1 MLAATNQMH
10 WKGVLMK
17 KIPHVFSAFLCMIL
31 IFSASLCTA
40 GAIDASDEVEGFTPQ
55 STSTYGDLYRYFEP
69 EKFAELPKDIQQ
81 AYDSMLLSEDTSTD
95 DVSLAK
101 VETLNWYLFLGTSTT
116 KDAIDFTT
124 IITIRPNVTISYAG
138 VTVNLFDV
146 ESGKYVASFSDHGS
160 DASIF
165 SFDGKFTKLQSKH
178 KYRIS
183 AGAAITLPAGY
194 YGNTTATKTTTAT
207 TK

>member
-1 MLAATNQMH
+1 
-10 WKGVLMK
+10 MK

-124 IITIRPNVTISYAG
+124 VITIRPNVTISYAG

-160 DASIF
+160 DASI
-165 SFDGKFTKLQSKH
+165 L
-178 KYRIS
+178 
-183 AGAAITLPAGY
+183 
-194 YGNTTATKTTTAT
+194 
-207 TK
+207 

>member
-1 MLAATNQMH
+1 
-10 WKGVLMK
+10 
-17 KIPHVFSAFLCMIL
+17 MIL

-124 IITIRPNVTISYAG
+124 VITIRPNVTISYAG
-138 VTVNLFDV
+138 VL
-146 ESGKYVASFSDHGS
+146 
-160 DASIF
+160 
-165 SFDGKFTKLQSKH
+165 
-178 KYRIS
+178 
-183 AGAAITLPAGY
+183 
-194 YGNTTATKTTTAT
+194 
-207 TK
+207 